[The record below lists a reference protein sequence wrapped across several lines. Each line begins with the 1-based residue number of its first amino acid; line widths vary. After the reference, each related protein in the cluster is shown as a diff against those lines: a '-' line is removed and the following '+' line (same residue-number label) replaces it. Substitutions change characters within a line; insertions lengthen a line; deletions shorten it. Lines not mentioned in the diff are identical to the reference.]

1 MRYSIAIVLALL
13 LGFALPSCSENPS
26 SSEGLKGTLTL
37 VTILT
42 DENGIRFTDHSDV
55 TATIDGTTRTG
66 TSDADGFISFPDLAA
81 GTYVIT
87 LTKPGFSAIKIFGAQ
102 FVGGGTAYIRDVF
115 LTELPT
121 YDITTIAATVDTTA
135 SWGLEYVNITGSLSS
150 AAPDANGRLL
160 RVFLD
165 TASDVSSSKFINA
178 GPVQIQ
184 AGDREFRRL
193 VELSGL
199 RKAGV
204 AKGTKVYAIAYP
216 ASLWT
221 VGYFDPTKRRWVEAN
236 LAPQASQRVS
246 FVMP

>member
-1 MRYSIAIVLALL
+1 MRYSIATTLALL
-13 LGFALPSCSENPS
+13 LGCVLSSCSENPS
-26 SSEGLKGTLTL
+26 SSETLKGTLTL
-37 VTILT
+37 ITILT
-42 DENGIRFTDHSDV
+42 DENGNRFANHGDV
-55 TATIDGTTRTG
+55 TATIDGVNRTG
-66 TSDADGFISFPDLAA
+66 TSDADGFITFPDLAA

-87 LTKPGFSAIKIFGAQ
+87 LNKPGFSTMKIFGAQ
-102 FVGGGTAYIRDVF
+102 FVGGGTAYIRDIF

-121 YDITTIAATVDTTA
+121 YEVTQIAAAIDTSA
-135 SWGLEYVNITGSLSS
+135 NWGSEYVQINGTISDP
-150 AAPDANGRLL
+150 APDANGRLL
-160 RVFLD
+160 RVFFD
-165 TASDVSSSKFINA
+165 TTSDVSSSKFINA

-204 AKGTKVYAIAYP
+204 AKGKTVHVVAYP

-221 VGYFDPTKRRWVEAN
+221 VGYFDPNKRRWVEAN
-236 LAPQASQRVS
+236 VAPQASQRMS